1 MRELRAAGFEAKQC
15 YQISEASYRSAKSA
29 PARLFLR
36 FRQYVLYPMMLCIR
50 LLELFLGTGKEIA
63 LSLASVQSDSQPM
76 DPERLYMGTAESV
89 SSRVS
94 HHRKHCPVKDLQWE
108 SLKC

>member
-15 YQISEASYRSAKSA
+15 YQISEASYRSA
-29 PARLFLR
+29 R
-36 FRQYVLYPMMLCIR
+36 
-50 LLELFLGTGKEIA
+50 ELFLGTGKEIA